1 MILTQAKSD
10 INEKTEWQRK
20 RKRRCDRLHLADR
33 EIVCVYYF
41 ICLDQ
46 MSPDACC
53 CQPISAHTHTHLHPR
68 TLMQGKQRHTHTILL
83 PLWHAIPPTPCPM
96 WKQSNCRPVIVE
108 NMWLW
113 NISYSEWT
121 AEDSYT
127 RFTPCKIEDGQKW
140 DQIEG
145 KTRHGGKKQ
154 KKGNDSDRKE
164 GRAWEVQHKRVTG
177 GYCAV
182 LKKGTSMLMVLM

>member
-10 INEKTEWQRK
+10 IKEKTEWQRK

-53 CQPISAHTHTHLHPR
+53 CQPISAHTHTH
-68 TLMQGKQRHTHTILL
+68 TLASAHTNARKKQTHTHTILL

-127 RFTPCKIEDGQKW
+127 LFTPCKIEDGQKW

-154 KKGNDSDRKE
+154 RKGNDSDRKE

-177 GYCAV
+177 G
-182 LKKGTSMLMVLM
+182 